1 MKTSHVLMDSVEFIK
16 PFEGLH
22 KVRKDGMIVP
32 YLCPA
37 GHWTIGWGHL
47 CSKAHPPTTERV
59 CTLYLY
65 SDVIKTLNQ
74 VLAVSPKLIDTP
86 NSLVAIVSFT
96 FNLGIGAYRSST
108 LRRKVDAQDWEAARK
123 QIKRWVH
130 GDGKKL
136 PGLVI
141 RRDAEA
147 NLLGT

>member
-32 YLCPA
+32 YLCPV

-47 CSKAHPPTTERV
+47 CSKDHLPTTERV

-108 LRRKVDAQDWEAARK
+108 LRRKVDAQDWDAARK

-130 GDGKKL
+130 GGGKKL